1 MSDGRAQEQQQVRLA
16 QLEQRW
22 EATPGSPRV
31 FLQLAEE
38 YRRVGRAADASRV
51 LEAGLQKHPHYP
63 SAQVALGRVRLE
75 MGAAASA
82 AEVLSDVVAN
92 DPTHMVAYKLL
103 AEARLRCGDAAGA
116 SETLDRYRLL
126 NDGDPESDELARRIA
141 ELSPAATPSP
151 APSQAAPPTAPMVST
166 EVPSHPATEEA
177 IQAPLHDAVDG
188 APAMP
193 APNDG
198 ADALL
203 AGAGEPFAALVSGAD
218 LGRYLAGLAAGAI
231 FVPPLPP
238 EPVAEAPVAAEAA
251 PASAGLAPD
260 EVVSAAPA
268 ATEPALE
275 VPELAEEEPAP
286 PVVAAEAVAAEE
298 ALPQEPAAAEVVP
311 SVSPW
316 PEEPAAAVAG
326 EEHDAE
332 VGAPAETAA
341 PVEMATPVASPE
353 PLEAAPAPA
362 EAPAPVAHEA
372 PPSAAEGPPE
382 GEEREATV
390 TLGQLY
396 LDQQHYA
403 EAERIFRAV
412 LGRDPGNA
420 VALLGLTEAE
430 RARPRP
436 LTAQQ
441 LLRWA
446 AAEAPAAPSPA
457 RSPLA
462 ALLLAYLARIR
473 HGSRANVP

>member
-1 MSDGRAQEQQQVRLA
+1 MSDGRAQEQQVRLA

-38 YRRVGRAADASRV
+38 YRRVGRVADASRV
-51 LEAGLQKHPHYP
+51 LEAGLEEHPHYP

-116 SETLDRYRLL
+116 SETLERYRLL

-141 ELSPAATPSP
+141 ELSPAATPP
-151 APSQAAPPTAPMVST
+151 PTPSQAAPLAAPMVSP

-177 IQAPLHDAVDG
+177 IQAPLRDAVDE

-193 APNDG
+193 TPTDG

-203 AGAGEPFAALVSGAD
+203 AGAGEPFAALLSEGD
-218 LGRYLAGLAAGAI
+218 RGRYLSGLAAGAI
-231 FVPPLPP
+231 FVPLLAP
-238 EPVAEAPVAAEAA
+238 EPVAEAPAALEAEPEMDEA
-251 PASAGLAPD
+251 EVDEPASAGLPPE
-260 EVVSAAPA
+260 EVMSAAPA

-275 VPELAEEEPAP
+275 VPEPAEEEPAP
-286 PVVAAEAVAAEE
+286 PVVAAKAVAARE

-316 PEEPAAAVAG
+316 PEEPASAAAV
-326 EEHDAE
+326 EPVE
-332 VGAPAETAA
+332 APTASALSPPTPAA
-341 PVEMATPVASPE
+341 P
-353 PLEAAPAPA
+353 
-362 EAPAPVAHEA
+362 EA
-372 PPSAAEGPPE
+372 PPSAAEGSPE
-382 GEEREATV
+382 ADEREATV

-412 LGRDPGNA
+412 LERDAGNA
-420 VALLGLTEAE
+420 VALLGLAEAE

-446 AAEAPAAPSPA
+446 VAEAPAAPPPA

-473 HGSRANVP
+473 HGSRADVP